1 MIGEVS
7 FYGIYVPWLLVL
19 CIATLGVSW
28 FVRRLLAL
36 TGIYRLVWHP
46 ALFDLALYVVLL
58 YGVVL
63 VSPFFFSRVS

>member
-1 MIGEVS
+1 MTGEVS
-7 FYGIYVPWLLVL
+7 FYGIYLPWLLVL
-19 CIATLGVSW
+19 AVLTLGVSW

-58 YGVVL
+58 YGVVWI
-63 VSPFFFSRVS
+63 SPHILSRVS